1 MNIAGYAR
9 SRKDVR
15 NMQTFSTEKHKQLH
29 NELHKEY
36 YLTCEKY
43 YIFELLT
50 VAAGMMGLYT
60 FNLRGG
66 VFSNAQTGNVV
77 KMAAAFGRGEWG
89 DCVYYFIPFIAY
101 ILGTVLSEI
110 LPEKV
115 KQTHFIRWDTLLVGI
130 EIVTLLLIGLMPFS
144 WPDQIAQVVINFLCA
159 MQFNTFRQAEGVPMA
174 TTFVTNHVR
183 QVGISIAR
191 IIKHRE
197 KEEAR
202 LEEIEQ
208 HIGIHLAKIN
218 THDEPEAEARAK
230 MAKHMKIILAFFM
243 GGAIVTA
250 LSSYLQEKTIW
261 LAIIPLSAC
270 FAVMLRSDLV
280 YERAMLDLTP
290 HGH

>member
-1 MNIAGYAR
+1 
-9 SRKDVR
+9 
-15 NMQTFSTEKHKQLH
+15 MQEFKSEQHREKH
-29 NELHKEY
+29 NELHKEF

-60 FNLRGG
+60 YNLRGG

-77 KMAAAFGRGEWG
+77 KMAAAFGHGEFRQFL
-89 DCVYYFIPFIAY
+89 YYFIPFIVY

-115 KQTHFIRWDTLLVGI
+115 KQTHFIRWDTLLVGV
-130 EIVTLLLIGLMPFS
+130 EILLLLLIGFMPFT
-144 WPDQIAQVVINFLCA
+144 WPDQIAQVVICFLCA

-183 QVGISIAR
+183 QIGISIAR
-191 IIKHRE
+191 IIKKHE
-197 KEEAR
+197 KDEEAQEAI
-202 LEEIEQ
+202 EE
-208 HIGIHLAKIN
+208 HIGIKLSKIN
-218 THDEPEAEARAK
+218 TDTTPYTAERSK
-230 MAKHMKIILAFFM
+230 MARHAKIILAFFT

-250 LSSYLQEKTIW
+250 LSPYLQERTIW

-270 FAVMLRSDLV
+270 FAVMLKSDLV
-280 YERAMLDLTP
+280 YERAMLNLTP

>member
-1 MNIAGYAR
+1 MQVN
-9 SRKDVR
+9 SNDKRK
-15 NMQTFSTEKHKQLH
+15 ELH
-29 NELHKEY
+29 NELHKEF

-50 VAAGMMGLYT
+50 VAGGMMGLYT
-60 FNLRGG
+60 YNLRGG

-77 KMAAAFGRGEWG
+77 KMSAALGRGKWG
-89 DCVYYFIPFIAY
+89 ECLYYFIPFIAY

-130 EIVTLLLIGLMPFS
+130 EIVVLFLIGLMPFT
-144 WPDQIAQVVINFLCA
+144 WPDQIAQVVICFLCA

-183 QVGISIAR
+183 QIGISLAR
-191 IIKHRE
+191 IIRHYEEEEDR
-197 KEEAR
+197 KEE
-202 LEEIEQ
+202 LEDR
-208 HIGIHLAKIN
+208 IGIHLAKIN
-218 THDEPEAEARAK
+218 RHHEPEAEARAK
-230 MAKHMKIILAFFM
+230 IAKHAKIIFAFM
-243 GGAIVTA
+243 LGGVIVTA
-250 LSSYLQEKTIW
+250 LSQYLLERTIW

-270 FAVMLRSDLV
+270 FGVMLRSDLV
-280 YERAMLDLTP
+280 YERTMLDLTP

>member
-1 MNIAGYAR
+1 
-9 SRKDVR
+9 
-15 NMQTFSTEKHKQLH
+15 MQEFKTEQHK
-29 NELHKEY
+29 ELHKELHREF

-50 VAAGMMGLYT
+50 IAGGMMGLYT
-60 FNLRGG
+60 YNLRGE
-66 VFSNAQTGNVV
+66 VFSNAQTGNIV
-77 KMAAAFGRGEWG
+77 KMSAAIGRGEFGRGF
-89 DCVYYFIPFIAY
+89 YYLIPFTAY
-101 ILGTVLSEI
+101 ILGTILSEL

-115 KQTHFIRWDTLLVGI
+115 KHTKFIRWDTMLVGI
-130 EIVTLLLIGLMPFS
+130 EIVVLFMIGLMPFS

-183 QVGISIAR
+183 QIGISLAG
-191 IIKHRE
+191 IIRHQE
-197 KEEAR
+197 HEAEVK
-202 LEEIEQ
+202 EEIEK
-208 HIGIHLAKIN
+208 HIGMRLAKMN
-218 THDEPEAEARAK
+218 RHHEPEALARAK
-230 MAKHMKIILAFFM
+230 IAKHAKIILAFFS

-250 LSSYLQEKTIW
+250 LSPYLQEKTIW

-270 FAVMLRSDLV
+270 FCFLLRADLV

>member
-1 MNIAGYAR
+1 
-9 SRKDVR
+9 
-15 NMQTFSTEKHKQLH
+15 MQEFKSEQHREKH
-29 NELHKEY
+29 NELHKEH

-50 VAAGMMGLYT
+50 VAGGMMGLYT
-60 FNLRGG
+60 YNLRGG

-77 KMAAAFGRGEWG
+77 KMAAAFGRGQWRECW
-89 DCVYYFIPFIAY
+89 YYFIPFTAY
-101 ILGTVLSEI
+101 ILGTILSEI

-115 KQTHFIRWDTLLVGI
+115 KHTHFIRWDTLLVGC
-130 EIVTLLLIGLMPFS
+130 EIFVLLLIGLMPFT

-183 QVGISIAR
+183 QIGISIAR
-191 IIKHRE
+191 IIKRRE
-197 KEEAR
+197 KDTQAQAE
-202 LEEIEQ
+202 LEE
-208 HIGIHLAKIN
+208 HIGIRLAKIN
-218 THDEPEAEARAK
+218 TDTSPYTAERSK
-230 MAKHMKIILAFFM
+230 MSKHVKLIIAFFT

-250 LSSYLQEKTIW
+250 LSPYMLEKTIW

-280 YERAMLDLTP
+280 YEREMLDLTP

>member
-1 MNIAGYAR
+1 
-9 SRKDVR
+9 
-15 NMQTFSTEKHKQLH
+15 MQEFKSEKHREKH
-29 NELHKEY
+29 NELHKEF

-50 VAAGMMGLYT
+50 VAGGMMGLYT
-60 FNLRGG
+60 YNLRGG

-77 KMAAAFGRGEWG
+77 KMAAAFGSGNFGE
-89 DCVYYFIPFIAY
+89 CLYYFIPFIAY
-101 ILGTVLSEI
+101 ILGTILSEI

-115 KQTHFIRWDTLLVGI
+115 KQTHFIRWDTLLVGV
-130 EIVTLLLIGLMPFS
+130 EILVLLLIGFMPFT
-144 WPDQIAQVVINFLCA
+144 WPDQIAQVVICFLCA

-183 QVGISIAR
+183 QIGVSIAR
-191 IIKHRE
+191 IIKKRE
-197 KEEAR
+197 KDEEAQEAI
-202 LEEIEQ
+202 EE
-208 HIGIHLAKIN
+208 HIGIRLSKIN
-218 THDEPEAEARAK
+218 TDTAPYTAERSK
-230 MAKHMKIILAFFM
+230 MGRHAKIILAFFA

-250 LSSYLQEKTIW
+250 LSPYLQEKTIW

-270 FAVMLRSDLV
+270 FAVMLKSDLV

>member
-1 MNIAGYAR
+1 MPEFK
-9 SRKDVR
+9 SD
-15 NMQTFSTEKHKQLH
+15 KHKQLH
-29 NELHKEY
+29 NELHKEF

-60 FNLRGG
+60 YNLRGG
-66 VFSNAQTGNVV
+66 VFCNAQTGNIV
-77 KMAAAFGRGEWG
+77 KMAASLGNGEFGE
-89 DCVYYFIPFIAY
+89 CMYYLIPFIAY
-101 ILGTVLSEI
+101 ILGTVISEI

-115 KQTHFIRWDTLLVGI
+115 KLTKFIRWDTLLVGI
-130 EIVTLLLIGLMPFS
+130 EIVVLFMIGFMPFT
-144 WPDQIAQVVINFLCA
+144 WPDQIVQVIINFLCA

-191 IIKHRE
+191 IIRHH
-197 KEEAR
+197 
-202 LEEIEQ
+202 EQ
-208 HIGIHLAKIN
+208 
-218 THDEPEAEARAK
+218 EAEARVK
-230 MAKHMKIILAFFM
+230 MMKHVKIILAFFA

-250 LSSYLQEKTIW
+250 LSSYLQERTIW

-270 FAVMLRSDLV
+270 FAVMLESDLV